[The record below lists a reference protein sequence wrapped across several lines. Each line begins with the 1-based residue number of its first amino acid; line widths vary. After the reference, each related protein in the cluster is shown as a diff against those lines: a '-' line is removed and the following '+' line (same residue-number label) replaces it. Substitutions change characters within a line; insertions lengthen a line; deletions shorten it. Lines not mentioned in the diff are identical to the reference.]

1 MSTLG
6 LWPFRNNNLL
16 FFITFGYFS
25 FLMMLEYLDLLLFI
39 NDLEH
44 VVINLTENMAFS
56 QILVRMIMLR
66 LYNCQVGDVIAEVMK
81 DFDKMCYKTTEE
93 MKIVITY
100 NARSK
105 IFVKLLVVSVAL
117 TASSYFLTPI
127 IIILGSGFPKIVIN
141 ENMTQVIYLLPY
153 RFHLFHAVDN
163 MRTYII
169 TYAVEFPFVF
179 VSALGQTTA
188 DCIMVTLVFHICGQ
202 MSVLSMRITNINT
215 ELLSCRREMRH
226 AVQMHLRLLR
236 MGNTIE
242 KAFNITLL
250 AHLLGTISLVCIL
263 GYQILTNISKGDIG
277 VLVPFV
283 IFQFLVLITLYANCT
298 VGENLL
304 TESAKI
310 CEAFYKCHWY
320 DMPMENARM
329 IVLCMVRSQKPLCL
343 TAGKFTIFCLSTLT
357 DVLKTSMGYL
367 SVLRSFCNI
376 IKISSNFRKGL
387 IYIYKLIMRKSKH
400 INV

>member
-1 MSTLG
+1 MTQITQEDLDRASEVLSWNKHLMSTLG

-127 IIILGSGFPKIVIN
+127 IIILGSGASCSCFYVI
-141 ENMTQVIYLLPY
+141 
-153 RFHLFHAVDN
+153 LFC
-163 MRTYII
+163 
-169 TYAVEFPFVF
+169 
-179 VSALGQTTA
+179 ALGQTTA

-357 DVLKTSMGYL
+357 DVRQKVLK
-367 SVLRSFCNI
+367 C
-376 IKISSNFRKGL
+376 
-387 IYIYKLIMRKSKH
+387 SK
-400 INV
+400 